1 MWIQIKKLEE
11 NDWKESQIIRPYVSF
26 EATFKNST
34 LHDFPLI
41 IPPEYSSQTLYPLPR
56 VVFRMFD
63 YTDVPEEFI
72 LPGCHSVERFLVEEQ
87 LHSVIN
93 TYYLDRKQCANRL
106 IQLPLTNKIPLNYMI
121 VEVIFAQLF
130 SLPRS
135 VHLEIFYGS
144 LLIELCKLQPNYMP
158 IVLAQ
163 ATELLFERIDS
174 MKTVCVERFS
184 NWFSYHLS
192 NFLFKWSWEDWK
204 DCVNESLE
212 APKNKF
218 LRETL
223 IRCMRL
229 SYHQRIVD
237 FIPESMSSLVPENP
251 KPNYKYVSDEAAD
264 LEGTPVANRLLELFK
279 ERAIP
284 EDVFSALRD
293 IPDSVA
299 DGDESESNPL
309 KIEVFTSTLLY
320 FGCKSFSHTFSA
332 LAKYHMIFK
341 MLVDSEKS
349 QLVVL
354 HSLHDVWKNHR
365 QMVVVLVDK
374 MLKTQIVECSTIA
387 KWVFSEQMRNN
398 FTCFYVWEIM
408 HSSINRMNKQVEKLR
423 LEYQNLSEKYKK
435 SDMNSESVR
444 EHLKIKKKFFKPF
457 LPRFKMKFPKKN

>member
-26 EATFKNST
+26 EASFKNST
-34 LHDFPLI
+34 LHDFALI
-41 IPPEYSSQTLYPLPR
+41 IPPEYNPETLYPLPR

-72 LPGCHSVERFLVEEQ
+72 LPGGHSIERFLVEEQ
-87 LHSVIN
+87 LHSVVN
-93 TYYLDRKQCANRL
+93 TYFLDRKQCANRL
-106 IQLPLTNKIPLNYMI
+106 IQLPLTNRIPLNYMI

-130 SLPRS
+130 ALPRPA
-135 VHLEIFYGS
+135 HLEIFYGS

-192 NFLFKWSWEDWK
+192 NFQFKWSWEDWK
-204 DCVNESLE
+204 DCASESLE

-229 SYHQRIVD
+229 AYHQRLVD
-237 FIPESMSSLVPENP
+237 FIPESMSSMIPENP
-251 KPNYKYVSDEAAD
+251 KPSYKYVSDEAAD

-293 IPDSVA
+293 IPDNET
-299 DGDESESNPL
+299 GGEEMEINPL
-309 KIEVFTSTLLY
+309 KIEVFTSTLLF
-320 FGCKSFSHTFSA
+320 FGCKSFSHAFAA

-349 QLVVL
+349 QLIVL
-354 HSLHDVWKNHR
+354 HALHDVWKNHR
-365 QMVVVLVDK
+365 QMIVVLVDK

-387 KWVFSEQMRNN
+387 RWIFSEQMRND

-408 HSSINRMNKQVEKLR
+408 HSSVNRMNKQVEKLR
-423 LEYQNLSEKYKK
+423 LEYQVLNEKYKK
-435 SDMNSESVR
+435 SDINPDSVR
-444 EHLKIKKKFFKPF
+444 FKHKNNLKK
-457 LPRFKMKFPKKN
+457 